1 MAIQKCPLC
10 KKQYDSVDKL
20 AIHIETK
27 HSKDIPDN
35 WSGLKYIFY
44 SKHGRTTG
52 KCVVC
57 KRDTPFNEKTGK
69 PNRLC
74 GDPKCVKSMRDKAVN
89 NMIRV
94 RGKATLLDDPEFQ
107 NKMLMNRKIAKDY
120 TWSDGTV
127 KRVIGSFE
135 YDGMRFLDIMMGFD
149 SGDVIVPAPFSIE
162 YEYEGKT
169 HFYIPDA
176 YITSLNLILEFKDGG
191 DNPNTHPK
199 IQAVDKVKEK
209 AKEKAVKKQGKYNYV
224 KVENKEYDNLL
235 EAVEKLRNADT
246 VEVINGNQLMICEA
260 GDITVENIKVVIFKF
275 HNHPLESIGLYING
289 TIYYMY
295 GDIVNT
301 TNMANIDIIKSL
313 YPNMPVY
320 SVKENI
326 KDYLKNEKYY
336 EDDDINEFNFPM
348 VVLFDSLGIDL
359 DLLAK
364 ARSIDSMSDYDNT
377 DIYSSLFKD
386 SDRLIFEN
394 CDIDKIKDME
404 IDPADITS
412 MELLLLPEEI
422 LAEVKTNF
430 PIKGYNFLV
439 NTKEEYLDLRKRFEE
454 NKIPQCF
461 RESVYNYIYGD
472 NEYNKQ
478 EEVYSVI
485 QEHTNLDNKE
495 ENLSEVSNKLTANI
509 QLSLDKDGNLLL
521 KKHENADFMSIYS
534 NSHILLK
541 QYSKSGNINGM
552 KYELCKLWMM
562 KLLTDKIIYGKDKL
576 LPTSKSKIEDAKKA
590 RAFILNDFKTYL
602 DIVLKSEPDFN
613 FTEYFDNTQFGIE
626 VYKIDNRLVKAIR
639 KIII

>member
-1 MAIQKCPLC
+1 MAVQKCPLC
-10 KKQYDSVDKL
+10 KKQYDTIDKL
-20 AIHIETK
+20 ALHIETK
-27 HSKDIPDN
+27 HSKEIPAN

-57 KRDTPFNEKTGK
+57 KKDTPFNEKTGK

-74 GDPKCVKSMRDKAVN
+74 GDPKCVKQMRDKAVD
-89 NMIRV
+89 NMIRT

-120 TWSDGTV
+120 TWSDGSV
-127 KRVIGSFE
+127 KRVVGSFE

-149 SGDVIVPAPFSIE
+149 SSDVIAPAPFTIE
-162 YEYEGKT
+162 YEYESKP

-209 AKEKAVKKQGKYNYV
+209 AKEDAVRKQGKYHYV

-235 EAVEKLRNADT
+235 EAIEKIRNMDT
-246 VEVINGNQLMICEA
+246 VEVVNGKQIMICEESKI
-260 GDITVENIKVVIFKF
+260 ITEEIKVIIFKF
-275 HNHPLESIGLYING
+275 HNQPLESVGLFMNG

-295 GDIVNT
+295 GDTVCT
-301 TNMANIDIIKSL
+301 TNSAYIDLLKVL
-313 YPNMPVY
+313 YPKVPIY
-320 SVKENI
+320 SIKENI
-326 KDYLKNEKYY
+326 RDYIKNEKYY
-336 EDDDINEFNFPM
+336 EDEDINEFNFPI
-348 VVLFDSLGIDL
+348 VLLFDCLGTDP
-359 DLLAK
+359 DALAI
-364 ARSIDSMSDYDNT
+364 ARSIDSMTDYDNA
-377 DIYSSLFKD
+377 DVYSKLFENE
-386 SDRLIFEN
+386 DRIVLEN
-394 CDIDKIKDME
+394 CDIDELKDIE

-422 LAEVKTNF
+422 LSEVKKEF

-439 NTKEEYLDLRKRFEE
+439 NNKENYLDLRKRFEE

-461 RESVYNYIYGD
+461 RESVYNYIYGNND
-472 NEYNKQ
+472 YNVQ
-478 EEVYSVI
+478 ENVTAV
-485 QEHTNLDNKE
+485 NLEDHSKTE
-495 ENLSEVSNKLTANI
+495 EQLSEVSNKLTANI
-509 QLSLDKDGNLLL
+509 QLALDKDGNILL
-521 KKHENADFMSIYS
+521 KKHENVDFMSIYS

-541 QYSKSGNINGM
+541 QYVKSGNLGGI

-562 KLLTDKIIYGKDKL
+562 KLLTDKIIYGKDKI
-576 LPTSKSKIEDAKKA
+576 LPTSKQKITDAKKA

-602 DIVLKSEPDFN
+602 DIVLKSDPEFN
-613 FTEYFDNTQFGIE
+613 FTEYFDNTQFGVE
-626 VYKIDNRLVKAIR
+626 VYKIDNRLVKAI
-639 KIII
+639 KKFIL